1 MPLIKNSVNDL
12 RDLISPRRDINTPL
26 YNWHAFKHS
35 YSKDLVDYLIKDFKL
50 TAGSWVLD
58 NFCGGGTTLLACKE
72 KDINTYGID
81 ILPFSVFLSK
91 VKTRNYDIASL
102 EKDFLSL
109 KKYKKPRI
117 NQLLPQIEIIP
128 RAFTNSVQKE
138 LIYLLKRIKQ
148 LKNYKNRDFF
158 KLALFSI
165 LESVSHTS
173 KSGGFLRLVE
183 RNIRPEQ
190 VHKKFVLQCRK
201 MIKDLNQSKNKVS
214 KSKTLVELQDSRKF
228 KTKRKFDAIITSPPY
243 PNRHDYTR
251 IYSLELITGFISE
264 NNKLKQLRYSTLR
277 SHVEAKEIHLS
288 RKYIIPNKLTRN
300 IKSIEKT
307 GTNNPR
313 ITQMLEG
320 YFKDMFLVLQ
330 QVKQKLK
337 RNGKVALVVSNVR
350 FSGVNILVDEILSE
364 IGEQVGL
371 IPEKIL
377 IARYRGN
384 SSQQMGEYSRKASR
398 ESIII
403 WKNKP

>member
-1 MPLIKNSVNDL
+1 MPLVKNCINDL
-12 RDLISPRRDINTPL
+12 KDLISPRRDINTPL

-50 TAGSWVLD
+50 AAGSWVLD

-72 KDINTYGID
+72 KRINTYGID

-91 VKTRNYDIASL
+91 VKTRNYNIASL
-102 EKDFLSL
+102 EKDFLDL
-109 KKYKKPRI
+109 KKYKETHT

-128 RAFTNSVQKE
+128 KAFTNLVQKE
-138 LIYLLKRIKQ
+138 LIYLLKRIKH

-158 KLALFSI
+158 KLAVFSI
-165 LESVSHTS
+165 LESISHTS
-173 KSGGFLRLVE
+173 KSGGFLRLVK

-190 VHKKFVLQCRK
+190 VHKKFILQCKK
-201 MIKDLNQSKNKVS
+201 MINDLNQNETAISN
-214 KSKTLVELQDSRKF
+214 SKTVIELQDSRKF

-251 IYSLELITGFISE
+251 IYSLELITGFISQ
-264 NNKLKQLRYSTLR
+264 NDKLKQLRYNTLR

-288 RKYIIPNKLTRN
+288 HKYSIPNKLTRN
-300 IKSIEKT
+300 IRLIKKT

-313 ITQMLEG
+313 ITKMLEG
-320 YFKDMFLVLQ
+320 YFEDMFLVLTQ
-330 QVKQKLK
+330 AKQKLK
-337 RNGKVALVVSNVR
+337 KSGKIALVVSNVR

-364 IGEQVGL
+364 IGAQVGL
-371 IPEKIL
+371 VPEKIL

-384 SSQQMGEYSRKASR
+384 SSQQMKAYKRNPSR

-403 WKNKP
+403 WHNK